1 MKRIICTVSVTL
13 ALAFAAALP
22 GPLAGQQQ
30 IAGPPQID
38 GAALYQAQCAGCHGK
53 DLKGAMGPPIA
64 GEGFAARWREA
75 GFDALAAKILKTMPP
90 TAPGTL
96 APDVNRAITAHV
108 AAVNAIAMDGSA
120 QPAPV
125 LASEGDAPK
134 PDGNLDQ
141 VISHDETW
149 KAVMDARAA
158 RLAGLSTV
166 TEAMLRNP
174 PEGDWLQWRRTDDG
188 HGFSPLARINSAN
201 AGDLVLAWSA
211 PLANGSN
218 GITPLAHDGV
228 LFANSNGS
236 VQAFDVKTGDPLWS
250 FDRPVTIPMFGAP
263 ASQPRAIAI
272 YGDNLIVPTIDN
284 HMLALDMRSGKLAW
298 DRYIEKP
305 KSTLRINGGPMVVRG
320 KIIQGITGCAGAE
333 EPGSCFIVGLDAK
346 TGAEA
351 WRFYTI
357 PRKGEPGFDTWNNAP
372 VNKRNGG
379 SVWVAGTYDAVN
391 NNVLF
396 GAGQTYHIAPLM
408 EPGKG
413 KNNALYTDATLALN
427 PDTGKLRW
435 HYQHMQRDVWDMDW
449 VFERQVVE
457 LPGKN
462 GRVRRAVM
470 TMGKLGILDVL
481 DAKTGRYISS
491 FDAGLQNLVTRIDP
505 ATGKKITDPALE
517 PEPGVLK
524 KFCPYATGA
533 RNWPATSFDARSGT
547 LFMPYFNDCMNYMWM
562 KGEDFDIRYGVDV
575 PKNNPG
581 KIGGM
586 MAIDVTGK
594 VQRWNSRQR
603 APTSAAALAT
613 AGNVVFGGGRDR
625 WFKAYDAPTGAVL
638 WQVRLDQMP
647 SSTPITFT
655 ADGEQYV
662 AVTTGGGNSVDILVS
677 TLTPEIEAASGGVR
691 LWVFKLKG
699 K

>member
-1 MKRIICTVSVTL
+1 MKWSTGLAAVTL
-13 ALAFAAALP
+13 AVVFAGAWSV
-22 GPLAGQQQ
+22 PLAGQQQ
-30 IAGPPQID
+30 PD

-53 DLKGAMGPPIA
+53 DLKGAMGPPIT
-64 GEGFAARWREA
+64 GEGFAARWRAA
-75 GFDALAAKILKTMPP
+75 GFDALLLKIGKTMPP
-90 TAPGTL
+90 TAPGSL
-96 APDVNRAITAHV
+96 APEVARAITAHV
-108 AAVNAIAMDGSA
+108 ATINSIALAGAA
-120 QPAPV
+120 QPAAV
-125 LASEGDAPK
+125 LPSEADAPK

-141 VISHDETW
+141 VINHDETW

-158 RLAGLSTV
+158 KLAALTTV

-174 PEGDWLQWRRTDDG
+174 PDGDWLQWRRTDDG
-188 HGFSPLARINSAN
+188 HGFSPLTLLNSGN
-201 AGDLVLAWSA
+201 VGDLTLAWSA

-218 GITPLAHDGV
+218 GITPLFHDGV
-228 LFANSNGS
+228 LFANSNGI

-272 YGDNLIVPTIDN
+272 FGDNLYVPTIDN
-284 HMLALDMRSGKLAW
+284 HMLAIDMRSGKLVW
-298 DRYIEKP
+298 DHFIEKP
-305 KSTLRINGGPMVVRG
+305 KSTLRINGGPIVVRG
-320 KIIQGITGCAGAE
+320 KVIQGITGCAGAE
-333 EPGSCFIVGLDAK
+333 EPGHCFIVGLDAA

-357 PRKGEPGFDTWNNAP
+357 PRAGEPGYDTWNKAP
-372 VNKRNGG
+372 VDKRNGA

-396 GAGQTYHIAPLM
+396 GTGQTYHIAPLM

-413 KNNALYTDATLALN
+413 NNDALHTDSTLALN
-427 PDTGKLRW
+427 PDTGKLNW

-449 VFERQVVE
+449 VFERQVVN
-457 LPGKN
+457 LPGRK
-462 GRVRRAVM
+462 GPRRAVM
-470 TMGKLGILDVL
+470 TMGKLGILDIL
-481 DAKTGRYISS
+481 DAKTGKYISS

-505 ATGKKITDPALE
+505 ATGRKITDPALE
-517 PEPGVLK
+517 PEANVVK

-547 LFMPYFNDCMNYMWM
+547 LYMPYFNSCINYVWA

-575 PKNNPG
+575 PRNNPG

-586 MAIDVTGK
+586 MAIDVAGK
-594 VQRWNSRQR
+594 TQRWNTRQR
-603 APTSAAALAT
+603 APTSASALAT
-613 AGNVVFGGGRDR
+613 AGDVVFGGARDR
-625 WFKAYDAPTGAVL
+625 NFKAYDAATGKVL
-638 WQVRLDQMP
+638 WETRLDQMP
-647 SSTPITFT
+647 SSTPITF
-655 ADGEQYV
+655 AIDGEQYV

-677 TLTPEIEAASGGVR
+677 TLTPEIEGANGGVR
-691 LWVFKLKG
+691 LWVFKLKA